1 MSKLINGK
9 SILVAAALGG
19 FLLFTGAPA
28 TRAQDHDR
36 DRQCEQRIHKAEA
49 KLQKEI
55 ERHGEQSRQAEKR
68 RHELEQVRQSCH
80 RDHDHDHDN
89 DRH

>member
-1 MSKLINGK
+1 MVPKLTNGK
-9 SILVAAALGG
+9 FAMLAAALGG
-19 FLLFTGAPA
+19 VLLFAGAPA

-36 DRQCEQRIHKAEA
+36 DEKCEQRIHNAEA

-55 ERHGEQSRQAEKR
+55 ARHGEQSRQAEKR

-80 RDHDHDHDN
+80 RDHDN